1 MIQLLLYFTAIRL
14 RTIPM
19 KTHKTLKIGFKIELK
34 MDVLVKINLT
44 QILWIMTFLTLHSIC
59 GSGVDLYYAHCR
71 HYGPQGKGKKRINAI
86 FYISR

>member
-1 MIQLLLYFTAIRL
+1 MIQLLLYFTMIRL

-44 QILWIMTFLTLHSIC
+44 QIL
-59 GSGVDLYYAHCR
+59 
-71 HYGPQGKGKKRINAI
+71 
-86 FYISR
+86 